1 MSLVSPVTQLWK
13 LHKPDHLLID
23 FNRLLKYRWESL
35 TQNSVNKMNEK
46 QIKPTCFPFPRP
58 SLKCR
63 LALHNKYIF
72 PFLFLFH
79 FQQVYIYT
87 TILSPTWTAQKPLHF
102 LVRDWLPPAPNA
114 FKQFLINYR
123 PYIYDGGYCLSF
135 GWEKQRDCRAR
146 YARICSSGTGHR
158 VTIANAL
165 CVYVYKNL
173 NFKAARR
180 RMWKTVV
187 QYRYCAS
194 SEGDVCILVQHL
206 TTACVDA
213 PCTTLTAA
221 PSSVHFCWLKNIPLS
236 CVCVI
241 FE

>member
-114 FKQFLINYR
+114 FKQFPINYR
-123 PYIYDGGYCLSF
+123 PYMR
-135 GWEKQRDCRAR
+135 W
-146 YARICSSGTGHR
+146 RILFIVWLG
-158 VTIANAL
+158 
-165 CVYVYKNL
+165 
-173 NFKAARR
+173 
-180 RMWKTVV
+180 KTK
-187 QYRYCAS
+187 R
-194 SEGDVCILVQHL
+194 
-206 TTACVDA
+206 
-213 PCTTLTAA
+213 
-221 PSSVHFCWLKNIPLS
+221 LS
-236 CVCVI
+236 CTIRTHLFFWYRTSSDDSECVVCVSV
-241 FE
+241 